1 MGFNTIAF
9 ILNDSCHELEKSPKT
24 VAWMLAHPP
33 NHGDVELNGDRPRTT
48 HGDFWWC
55 QVDNFADQVGEPRV
69 NPQTFRLLP
78 TSHADFYQWLAAG
91 WNGIAPLKFIR
102 FGSTKDGKITVTLEL
117 PEWFP
122 THPKNRK
129 KYGR

>member
-1 MGFNTIAF
+1 MGWNTVAF
-9 ILNDSCHELEKSPKT
+9 VLNDQCHLLEKSPKT

-33 NHGDVELNGDRPRTT
+33 STSDVEPDGDPRKD
-48 HGDFWWC
+48 GKGIWWK
-55 QVDNFADQVGEPRV
+55 QVDSVADHAGEPRV

-78 TSHADFYQWLAAG
+78 TFHADFYQWLAAG
-91 WNGIAPLKFIR
+91 WNGIAPLKFVR

-129 KYGR
+129 KYSR